1 MACGRSLVD
10 RRAGRPALLRGRP
23 RERPERL
30 RLPRPRGRRV
40 VQSEGVGS
48 TEPPKSGGAG
58 FTGTGAGS
66 GVGSTEPPKSGGAG
80 FTGTGAG
87 SGGGSTEPPKSGGA
101 GCTGT
106 GAGSGI
112 GSTEPPKSGG
122 AGFAG
127 AGAGS
132 GVGSTEPPKSG
143 GVGFTGTGAGKR
155 LSRRDSFENACE
167 AASGRDDCS
176 QRERCDVRRGT
187 GTAGVATRR
196 RRGSDLTILRGRLQH
211 PALPDLLHAH
221 TLVRSDALARAQGDR
236 IAHSA
241 NLAREA
247 NHDHG
252 CGVATAV
259 DRRLVLVEARV
270 PATEVVAEAARRGV
284 DVEETD
290 GLRALVAKGVDDVG
304 EDGDEGSARRLE
316 RSVAKSER
324 ERSLDDDE
332 GVRVLVVD
340 VRVRAL
346 LPGPVDG
353 LGDRQLRCVCE
364 QGHAPPGADGD
375 VFACS
380 RFGAGKAGTSARF
393 PLRRRRSRLLRFC
406 TGSVEPTP
414 VRLRRAYAAAAA
426 SHLHRL

>member
-10 RRAGRPALLRGRP
+10 RRAGRPALLRSRP
-23 RERPERL
+23 RERPKRL
-30 RLPRPRGRRV
+30 RLPRPGGRRV
-40 VQSEGVGS
+40 VQPEGVGS
-48 TEPPKSGGAG
+48 TEPPN
-58 FTGTGAGS
+58 
-66 GVGSTEPPKSGGAG
+66 
-80 FTGTGAG
+80 
-87 SGGGSTEPPKSGGA
+87 
-101 GCTGT
+101 
-106 GAGSGI
+106 
-112 GSTEPPKSGG
+112 
-122 AGFAG
+122 
-127 AGAGS
+127 
-132 GVGSTEPPKSG
+132 SG
-143 GVGFTGTGAGKR
+143 GVGFTGTGAGKH

-187 GTAGVATRR
+187 GTAGVATRG

-211 PALPDLLHAH
+211 PALPGLLHAH

-259 DRRLVLVEARV
+259 DRRLVLVEARL

-324 ERSLDDDE
+324 ERPSTTMKASVCSWWTW
-332 GVRVLVVD
+332 GSGPFS
-340 VRVRAL
+340 
-346 LPGPVDG
+346 PG
-353 LGDRQLRCVCE
+353 
-364 QGHAPPGADGD
+364 
-375 VFACS
+375 
-380 RFGAGKAGTSARF
+380 
-393 PLRRRRSRLLRFC
+393 
-406 TGSVEPTP
+406 
-414 VRLRRAYAAAAA
+414 
-426 SHLHRL
+426 